1 MSKVLKT
8 DVHVTDDKLNVTIL
22 KAGDAVP
29 KKLEKY
35 VTNPKAFVDSNSADA
50 ATEAT
55 GDEQADLVAELK
67 KRELPT
73 SGTVEELRARIA
85 EHDAELAAQSKE

>member
-1 MSKVLKT
+1 MTKVLKT

-22 KAGDAVP
+22 RAGETVP

-35 VTNPKAFVDSNSADA
+35 VTNPKAFVDGDSADSA
-50 ATEAT
+50 PEPA

-73 SGTVEELRARIA
+73 DGTVEELRARIA

>member
-1 MSKVLKT
+1 MAVLAR
-8 DVHVTDDKLNVTIL
+8 DVHISTGGADVTIL
-22 KAGDAVP
+22 KAGDTVP

-35 VTNPKAFVDSNSADA
+35 VTNPKAFVDSDE
-50 ATEAT
+50 TVPEPT